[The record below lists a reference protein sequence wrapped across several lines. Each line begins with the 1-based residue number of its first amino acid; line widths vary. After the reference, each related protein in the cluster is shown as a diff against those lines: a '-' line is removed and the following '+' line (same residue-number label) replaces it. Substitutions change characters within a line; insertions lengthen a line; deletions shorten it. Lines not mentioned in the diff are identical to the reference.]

1 MRPSEQSR
9 GRTVSALKRGYTV
22 GSLDT
27 DTFSERVECA
37 LRTNSEGE
45 LRGLAADLPATWWRA
60 ALGEG
65 ALPSAFGARRRC
77 SIPRSWRAGGS

>member
-1 MRPSEQSR
+1 VRPSEQSR

-60 ALGEG
+60 ALE
-65 ALPSAFGARRRC
+65 
-77 SIPRSWRAGGS
+77 